1 MRPELQKKI
10 DAAIRLLK
18 AYDNP
23 DEPVEIA
30 YSGGKDSDVILQLA
44 KEAGINFRAI
54 YRNTTID
61 PPGTIKHAQ
70 ENGCEIRQ
78 PKEGKRFF
86 QLVAKRGYP
95 SRFVRFCCAELKEYK
110 ILNKCVLGVRKEE
123 SRARD
128 ERYNEPTR
136 CLYYGRAKT
145 SENHVDGIYPILY
158 WTTED
163 VADFIA
169 DRKIKCAPIYY
180 DEQGDFHPERRL
192 GCMACPLA
200 YKTKRIADFKAHP
213 NLVKAWLNAGRNFLK
228 SHPDGKIS
236 KNYHGDVYEYF
247 TRCLFYNS
255 DAEMRKHDGLFGK
268 PDFKAFLEKTFNI
281 SL

>member
-1 MRPELQKKI
+1 MRKDLQLKI
-10 DAAIRLLK
+10 DHAIRLLK

-23 DEPVEIA
+23 EEPMEIA

-44 KEAGINFRAI
+44 KEAGVNYRAI

-110 ILNKCVLGVRKEE
+110 ILNRCVLGVRKEE
-123 SRARD
+123 SRSRD
-128 ERYNEPTR
+128 KRYNEPTR

-145 SENHVDGIYPILY
+145 SVNHVEGIYPILY
-158 WTTED
+158 WNTKD

-169 DRKIKCAPIYY
+169 DRKITCAPIYY
-180 DEQGDFHPERRL
+180 DEHGEFHPERRL

-200 YKTKRIADFKAHP
+200 YKTKRIADFKAYP
-213 NLVKAWLNAGRNFLK
+213 NLVKAWLNAGSKFLK
-228 SHPDGKIS
+228 SHPDGKIAI
-236 KNYHGDVYEYF
+236 NYHGDVYEYF

-255 DAEMRKHDGLFGK
+255 DAEMRKYDGLFGR
-268 PDFKAFLEKTFNI
+268 PDYKGFLERVFGVK
-281 SL
+281 L